1 MSGGGDIRE
10 VVVGDRIIAF
20 DGRVVEIFNGSGT
33 APSLRLHVARMRVKV
48 QPTWK
53 DRLQV
58 ELRQER
64 RGNWAMFEVR
74 PEERPAFEA
83 LMADIR
89 SAITAAGGDRTG
101 EEQAF

>member
-1 MSGGGDIRE
+1 MEGRPVVGGDRN
-10 VVVGDRIIAF
+10 DRL
-20 DGRVVEIFNGSGT
+20 DGGVVELFIGSGA

-83 LMADIR
+83 LMDDIR
-89 SAITAAGGDRTG
+89 SAIAAAGGDRTG
-101 EEQAF
+101 EEQTF